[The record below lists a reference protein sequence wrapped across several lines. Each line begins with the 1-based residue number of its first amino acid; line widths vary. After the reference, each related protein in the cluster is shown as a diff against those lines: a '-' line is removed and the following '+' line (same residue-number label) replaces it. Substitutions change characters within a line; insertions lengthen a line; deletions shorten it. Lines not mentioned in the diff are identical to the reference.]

1 MLWPWLSPSVSWCRP
16 TIALAWR
23 RSSPIG
29 TGPRSTSPAP
39 GWCCSRPTGSTSR
52 QLGQVGDV
60 VTVPA
65 QTRLELVELRGE
77 QGFHEL
83 RRDRL
88 LAHPPPLLEG
98 RGEVPLDLQRGA
110 EALGQ
115 QLDRLLGDHVTDGDA
130 FGEAPRQQPV
140 GVGPLL
146 AGDALEVHDRGAVP
160 DLLHGRAA

>member
-1 MLWPWLSPSVSWCRP
+1 MLRPWPSPSVSWCRP
-16 TIALAWR
+16 AIALAWR
-23 RSSPIG
+23 RSPPTG

-88 LAHPPPLLEG
+88 LAHPPSLLEG
-98 RGEVPLDLQRGA
+98 LREVPLDLQRGA
-110 EALGQ
+110 ETPRQ
-115 QLDRLLGDHVTDGDA
+115 QLDRLLGDDV
-130 FGEAPRQQPV
+130 
-140 GVGPLL
+140 
-146 AGDALEVHDRGAVP
+146 AGDHTLSQALRQEPVDV
-160 DLLHGRAA
+160 